1 MSRVV
6 HLKLDQGVVVI
17 RCLSE
22 RVGVSA
28 IESLP
33 GGGVR
38 LVTSSSDGAERI
50 RKKLKAYLIKE
61 EVIRERFRPAAPSP
75 YATAIQLR
83 SNRSPNTSKPK
94 RPTTI

>member
-22 RVGVSA
+22 QVGVSV

-38 LVTSSSDGAERI
+38 LVTSSSEGAARI
-50 RKKLKAYLIKE
+50 RKKLKSYLIHE
-61 EVIRERFRPAAPSP
+61 EVTRERFRPAAPSP
-75 YATAIQLR
+75 YATAIHSR
-83 SNRSPNTSKPK
+83 SNRSTSPK
-94 RPTTI
+94 TIKRA